1 MNIPPCRLVILAAI
15 ASFCANWSFAFQIT
29 YVNTSVDTFYKL
41 ARKAYK
47 LSRFCPTCQLPESDW
62 LAQWSVTVSMFYPG
76 TILGFLMVPFLTKW
90 LGVKRAQGIM
100 CIAATIGV
108 GVHFL
113 AVSFLSLGEVTF
125 TTILSIGRLMIG
137 LQAGSS
143 LCLLPLYIIEISPPQ
158 HRSFLNNFQQ
168 VSQSFA
174 TLLGLLLGSEEILPL
189 GNARF
194 TIMQIA
200 AVVPVLF
207 LLFLLVITPPT
218 PNYLCLFHP
227 ECIHEGIY
235 IRVLTAH
242 YYNFSAI
249 NSRLFYHGTDRSDS
263 YRPLISNYEMMENK
277 TYSKYAYYGKS
288 WRDSFKGFIIGA
300 IVAASYAFTGDD
312 LIDTFSSNMLIG
324 DSQNSKKVHQ
334 STDAFTVLVSDA
346 LGVVLFFA
354 SLLGIVLADRYGR
367 RKLVLVGLFGTCVA
381 NIGAVVFTANKVIV
395 ALCFAATKAFI
406 GIGCGGPAWFLT
418 SELVDP
424 EYAWI
429 FQPLS
434 TGILLSTTMIET
446 FFYLSTDALI
456 GGYSLLILAA
466 GPALIAAILLYLYLP
481 ETKGRS
487 SEEIQH
493 MLNTTTFSGIHTK
506 KHINDD
512 LYGTFDGNIF

>member
-41 ARKAYK
+41 ARRAYK
-47 LSRFCPTCQLPESDW
+47 LVRLCPTCQLPENEW
-62 LAQWSVTVSMFYPG
+62 LAQWSVAVSMFYPG

-90 LGVKRAQGIM
+90 IGVKRAQGIM

-125 TTILSIGRLMIG
+125 ITLLSIGRLLIG

-158 HRSFLNNFQQ
+158 YRSFLNNFQQ
-168 VSQSFA
+168 VSQSLA
-174 TLLGLLLGSEEILPL
+174 TVMGLILGSEEIFPL

-194 TIMQIA
+194 LIMQIS
-200 AVVPVLF
+200 AVVPVVF
-207 LLFLLVITPPT
+207 LLFLLIITPPT
-218 PNYLCLFHP
+218 PTYLSLFHP
-227 ECIHEGIY
+227 ECIHEA
-235 IRVLTAH
+235 L
-242 YYNFSAI
+242 
-249 NSRLFYHGTDRSDS
+249 NSRLFYHGMNRSND
-263 YRPLISNYEMMENK
+263 YRPLISNYEMMDNK
-277 TYSKYAYYGKS
+277 FSSKYATYGKS
-288 WRDSFKGFIIGA
+288 WRDSFKGFLIGA

-312 LIDTFSSNMLIG
+312 LIDTFSSNMLLG
-324 DSQNSKKVHQ
+324 DPSNTEKVHQ
-334 STDAFTVLVSDA
+334 TTDAFTILVSDG
-346 LGVVLFFA
+346 LGVVLFVA

-367 RKLVLVGLFGTCVA
+367 RRLVLVGLFGTCVA
-381 NIGAVVFTANKVIV
+381 NIAAVVFTANKVIV
-395 ALCFAATKAFI
+395 SLCFAATKAFI

-446 FFYLSTDALI
+446 FFYLSVDALI
-456 GGYSLLILAA
+456 GGYSLLVLAA
-466 GPALIAAILLYLYLP
+466 GPALIAAILIYLYLP

-493 MLNTTTFSGIHTK
+493 MLNSTNFSGIHTK

-512 LYGTFDGNIF
+512 LYGTFDDNIF

>member
-41 ARKAYK
+41 AKKAYRE
-47 LSRFCPTCQLPESDW
+47 SRLCYTCQMPESDW
-62 LAQWSVTVSMFYPG
+62 LAQWSVAVSMFYPG
-76 TILGFLMVPFLTKW
+76 TILGFLMVPLLTKW
-90 LGVKRAQGIM
+90 MGVKKAQGLM
-100 CIAATIGV
+100 CLAATIGV
-108 GVHFL
+108 AVHFL

-143 LCLLPLYIIEISPPQ
+143 LCLLPLYIIEISPAQ
-158 HRSFLNNFQQ
+158 YRSFLNNFQQ
-168 VSQSFA
+168 VAQSFA
-174 TLLGLLLGSEEILPL
+174 TLLGLVLGSEEILPL
-189 GNARF
+189 GNSRF

-207 LLFLLVITPPT
+207 LLFLLIITPPT
-218 PNYLCLFHP
+218 PNYLSHFHP
-227 ECIHEGIY
+227 ECIHEGIQ
-235 IRVLTAH
+235 
-242 YYNFSAI
+242 
-249 NSRLFYHGTDRSDS
+249 SRLFYHGLERTNS

-277 TYSKYAYYGKS
+277 IDSKYGTYGTT
-288 WRDSFKGFIIGA
+288 WRDSFKGFLIGA
-300 IVAASYAFTGDD
+300 VVAASYAFTGDD

-324 DSQNSKKVHQ
+324 ETKHSKKIHQ
-334 STDAFTVLVSDA
+334 KTDAFTVLISDG
-346 LGVVLFFA
+346 LGLVLFFA
-354 SLLGIVLADRYGR
+354 SFFGIFLADRYGR
-367 RKLVLVGLFGTCVA
+367 RKLVLIGLFGTCVA
-381 NIGAVVFTANKVIV
+381 NIGAVVFTANKVV
-395 ALCFAATKAFI
+395 VSLCFAATKAFI

-424 EYAWI
+424 DYAWI

-446 FFYLSTDALI
+446 FFYLSIDALI

-466 GPALIAAILLYLYLP
+466 GPALIAAVIIYLYLP

-487 SEEIQH
+487 SEEIQT
-493 MLNTTTFSGIHTK
+493 MLNSTTFSGIHSK
-506 KHINDD
+506 KYINDD
-512 LYGTFDGNIF
+512 LYGTFDDNTF